1 MLMLRPVTTARL
13 PSPKEVACLTP
24 NRNTTASW
32 TYLLCAL
39 QKNCNNPLPEISPRK
54 GPWGDMHWQKS
65 DDDQMSPVLALSIRF
80 HATKPPQEPRTAHN
94 PKRVAN
100 MPLLREDG
108 ASQHG

>member
-39 QKNCNNPLPEISPRK
+39 QKNCNNPLPEITCSPRK
-54 GPWGDMHWQKS
+54 GRGGTCVGRKVIRS
-65 DDDQMSPVLALSIRF
+65 GDDQMSPVLALSIRF
-80 HATKPPQEPRTAHN
+80 HATKPP
-94 PKRVAN
+94 
-100 MPLLREDG
+100 
-108 ASQHG
+108 